1 MSLCRTGVWA
11 FEGRSGAQRLWVGL
25 ALKRLKE
32 SSYTVICSLAA
43 FRSPQAM
50 RRAIRTAPIILCLA
64 PMCASGPIRPGEA
77 PRVGRMLPSACALP
91 SVPRGELWFLNP
103 GYTCCKDSFASIPS
117 LISMLQPY
125 HLSIAGGRGP
135 TRAAFSETHVAHAGE
150 SKSPPN
156 PPPSSERAS
165 KQDNDER
172 REASALA
179 EARIGVGSG
188 GVGMDLDVDVEKLKG
203 ALGKVRNF

>member
-1 MSLCRTGVWA
+1 M
-11 FEGRSGAQRLWVGL
+11 
-25 ALKRLKE
+25 
-32 SSYTVICSLAA
+32 
-43 FRSPQAM
+43 
-50 RRAIRTAPIILCLA
+50 
-64 PMCASGPIRPGEA
+64 
-77 PRVGRMLPSACALP
+77 
-91 SVPRGELWFLNP
+91 
-103 GYTCCKDSFASIPS
+103 
-117 LISMLQPY
+117 QPY

-135 TRAAFSETHVAHAGE
+135 TRAAFSETHVAHPGE

-156 PPPSSERAS
+156 PPSSSERAS

-203 ALGKVRNF
+203 ALGKVRLFKSPRFESERTVLP